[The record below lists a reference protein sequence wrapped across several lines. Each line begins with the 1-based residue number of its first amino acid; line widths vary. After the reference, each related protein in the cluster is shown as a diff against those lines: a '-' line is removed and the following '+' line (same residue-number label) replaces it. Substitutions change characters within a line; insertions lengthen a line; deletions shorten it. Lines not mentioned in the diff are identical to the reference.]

1 MILARGSGFGV
12 VGVVCLGVTLWVGA
26 VVMAEEAPQ
35 SRSRKAASGWATK
48 GTEKTVSLDTLEEK
62 LKRILANQQTI
73 LQQADAVKQELG
85 VIKVRA
91 STPARSVTFLST
103 GQACP

>member
-1 MILARGSGFGV
+1 MAGWRFRLLLFVIAGASLSFLA
-12 VGVVCLGVTLWVGA
+12 
-26 VVMAEEAPQ
+26 MALAAAYDEAPQ

-48 GTEKTVSLDTLEEK
+48 GTEKDVSLDTLEEK

-73 LQQADAVKQELG
+73 LQRAEVVKQELE

-91 STPARSVTFLST
+91 STRPRSVTFLTT